1 MKCSNVKLSMKIG
14 SLLSG
19 YEGQEI
25 DLSDVSVTE
34 MFEFSGLTRWAWC
47 ESLVISDALW
57 SQYRCGGVK
66 VPEKIR
72 EKAIN
77 LALTG
82 AAMRL
87 NAVKIVKPRKNKVT
101 K

>member
-1 MKCSNVKLSMKIG
+1 MNIKLSMKLG

-19 YEGQEI
+19 YEGKEI

-34 MFEFSGLTRWAWC
+34 MFEFSGLTRSAWC
-47 ESLVISDALW
+47 EAIGISDALW

-66 VPEKIR
+66 VPDKIR
-72 EKAIN
+72 EKALE

-82 AAMRL
+82 AAMRM
-87 NAVKIVKPRKNKVT
+87 NTVKIVKPRKK

>member
-1 MKCSNVKLSMKIG
+1 MKIG

-34 MFEFSGLTRWAWC
+34 MFEFSGLTRSAWC
-47 ESLVISDALW
+47 SCLGIGDALW

-66 VPEKIR
+66 VPEKLR
-72 EKAIN
+72 EKALE

-82 AAMRL
+82 AAMRM
-87 NAVKIVKPRKNKVT
+87 NAVKIVKPRKKKLT
-101 K
+101 T

>member
-1 MKCSNVKLSMKIG
+1 MNIKLSMKLG
-14 SLLSG
+14 NLLSG
-19 YEGQEI
+19 NEGQEL

-47 ESLVISDALW
+47 EALGISDALW

-66 VPEKIR
+66 VPDKIR
-72 EKAIN
+72 GKALE

-82 AAMRL
+82 AAMRM
-87 NAVKIVKPRKNKVT
+87 NAVKIVKPRKKKVT